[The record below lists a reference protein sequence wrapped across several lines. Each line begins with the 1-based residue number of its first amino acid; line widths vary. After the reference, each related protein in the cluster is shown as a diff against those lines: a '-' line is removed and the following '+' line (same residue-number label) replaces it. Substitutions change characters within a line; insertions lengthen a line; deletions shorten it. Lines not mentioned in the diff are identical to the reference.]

1 MKNLNTSEQRC
12 GDLAGHCVTGGGN
25 CVFSISYSVPHQ
37 PQHYLGM
44 SSTIMA
50 VDLCTH
56 YETRSQLVELSKKWR
71 ARAAPCGCAEGL
83 LPVQQGSCSEQV
95 GFQVKV
101 DLVYG
106 FWATGVQKAMSTG
119 AVRLS
124 SHSLKAARG
133 TSESTSVLLQ
143 LLSSRSSC
151 PLVSGRCEWQAQRE
165 GNHPGG
171 SDCERAG
178 GTCRLAGS
186 FGQTELSC
194 GL

>member
-1 MKNLNTSEQRC
+1 MCLQHFLFCSSPAATWPGDVFHYYGCGSLHTLCNTFTAC
-12 GDLAGHCVTGGGN
+12 GTC
-25 CVFSISYSVPHQ
+25 
-37 PQHYLGM
+37 
-44 SSTIMA
+44 
-50 VDLCTH
+50 
-56 YETRSQLVELSKKWR
+56 SQLVGLSKKWR

-101 DLVYG
+101 DIVYG
-106 FWATGVQKAMSTG
+106 FWATGVQKAVSTG

-143 LLSSRSSC
+143 LLSSRSSH
-151 PLVSGRCEWQAQRE
+151 PLVSVRCEWQAQRE

-171 SDCERAG
+171 SDRERAG